1 MKMFNKTCTKV
12 VDDDDDDGGKVD
24 DKMNR
29 DANLINYYKKKI
41 IGDIVREFFSFS
53 SLRFALIIT
62 IIIILIIEMCGKS

>member
-29 DANLINYYKKKI
+29 DANLINYHKKKLFWSSRPFMLKFEI
-41 IGDIVREFFSFS
+41 IN
-53 SLRFALIIT
+53 
-62 IIIILIIEMCGKS
+62 